1 MNAAVRDEAP
11 RPAPRPSILI
21 VDDVADTREL
31 YALYFRTRGFTVL
44 HAMDGRHGI
53 DVSMVRQ
60 PDLIVMDLSMPEMD
74 GIAATHAL
82 KRDARMRHTPIILL
96 TGYPLR
102 AVQAGAIEAGA
113 DAFLTKPCLP
123 EDLEQHVHRLLSP
136 PSKRS

>member
-1 MNAAVRDEAP
+1 MNAAARDEAP

-53 DVSMVRQ
+53 DVAMVRQ

-74 GIAATHAL
+74 GIAATQA
-82 KRDARMRHTPIILL
+82 L

-123 EDLEQHVHRLLSP
+123 EDLEQHVHRLLSR